1 MKSSLRAILRD
12 MSCPLS
18 LRLSFLG
25 GAVDLT
31 PVLPF
36 GSTFPSTSSKGREV
50 AAAVCVLVLGSLE
63 GCVGYGRAKKYG
75 WLRA

>member
-1 MKSSLRAILRD
+1 VKSSLRAILRD

-31 PVLPF
+31 PGPVFPF
-36 GSTFPSTSSKGREV
+36 GSTLPSTSSSGRD
-50 AAAVCVLVLGSLE
+50 AAVCVLVFGSLE